1 MKYAILVLAL
11 SAQSSFAAKKCD
23 VKAAVL
29 QKAEKA
35 AGAYAGKHDGY
46 TVEINDPD
54 FEEPEYV
61 KTVNGAEKWK
71 VDMRYNDTC
80 YGSVTLNVKP
90 NTCTIM
96 GKAKINEGE
105 CTDE

>member
-1 MKYAILVLAL
+1 MKYAILVIAL
-11 SAQSSFAAKKCD
+11 ISQPSLAAKKCD

-29 QKAEKA
+29 QKAEQA
-35 AGAYAGKHDGY
+35 AETYVGKHDGY

-54 FEEPEYV
+54 FEEPEYL
-61 KTVNGAEKWK
+61 KTVRGAEKWK
-71 VDMRYNDTC
+71 VDMRYNDMC
-80 YGSVTLNVKP
+80 YGSVAVSVKP
-90 NTCTIM
+90 GTCTIT